1 MPASTIHILW
11 LDGLWS
17 PTASIPQEFTY
28 KTRTEPKYTYI
39 YMQFAKFVAALK
51 CTATAKNCDLLK
63 LATKKQQKQQKKGI
77 FNWHSLCNERK
88 NKMNMLKTGD

>member
-1 MPASTIHILW
+1 
-11 LDGLWS
+11 
-17 PTASIPQEFTY
+17 
-28 KTRTEPKYTYI
+28 
-39 YMQFAKFVAALK
+39 MQFAKFVPALK

-63 LATKKQQKQQKKGI
+63 LATKKQQKKVI